1 MEISFIND
9 ELSDNIDEV
18 LAFAKKNELKYI
30 ELRRI
35 DGKPVEQLTKDMAF
49 ALSEK
54 IANSGILVSALATSF
69 LKEKADEQSVDAQKE
84 KFASVMDLADI
95 CGAPNVRIYSYL
107 KDETISLEDL
117 GKRLDV
123 FSQMALERGLNLLLE
138 NDRDCCIDTISQMH
152 QLLDLY
158 GFSNIFPLLNL
169 GETIASGDDFSPQ
182 ELQDVVNKC
191 LYFHIKDYDADL
203 KRWVVLGEGH
213 ADYEPI
219 FADKKND
226 KAVIFSLDTGTG
238 YPEDLKMSLN
248 ILQSFEDDEED

>member
-69 LKEKADEQSVDAQKE
+69 LKEKADAQAVDAQKE

-95 CGAPNVRIYSYL
+95 FGVPNVRIYSYL

-191 LYFHIKDYDADL
+191 LYFHIKDYTTKFL
-203 KRWVVLGEGH
+203 YKLRR
-213 ADYEPI
+213 
-219 FADKKND
+219 
-226 KAVIFSLDTGTG
+226 SL
-238 YPEDLKMSLN
+238 
-248 ILQSFEDDEED
+248 